1 MLELKS
7 FLYNDDSICYINQ
20 YIYVNI
26 NQIQNNVYPRG
37 IEEIHITRV
46 LLAE

>member
-1 MLELKS
+1 MLYKP
-7 FLYNDDSICYINQ
+7 I

-26 NQIQNNVYPRG
+26 NQIQNNVYQRG

-46 LLAE
+46 LQSRQTY